1 METNERAGIA
11 AAVLSSALGGT
22 AAALTR
28 YTIGASD
35 PVTLA
40 ALRFGI
46 AFILILPLALA
57 LRSRWPRCWSTNRLA
72 STCWWA

>member
-1 METNERAGIA
+1 VISKDAVGVV
-11 AAVLSSALGGT
+11 AAVISSALGGT

-28 YTIGASD
+28 YTIHASD

-46 AFILILPLALA
+46 GVVS
-57 LRSRWPRCWSTNRLA
+57 RSSARFFSRSSSSSTTSR
-72 STCWWA
+72 